1 VSIEDRKQILQM
13 SQNSSPDIFLCHN
26 GADKP
31 WVIRL
36 GERLEAESI
45 DATESG
51 RRIRVFL
58 DVWDIEKGENFVAR
72 LGSELATGAFV
83 AAVMSPEFFSSAW
96 TTLEW
101 TDIVARDP
109 VNAGGQLLPIRLRDI
124 SIDGHTPIRF
134 PAPFNAL
141 HHFDFRSEA
150 RFEAEFQ
157 DLLRRIRKLP
167 LARGRTLPARYNASP
182 ISIQNLYAIEAAERV
197 PEILLS
203 NLFPLTV
210 SPPPL
215 FTATASVDSV
225 ADIPN
230 ESGFEGLTVMIRDG
244 RLVTFVDLED
254 PSCLLNRLI
263 DPHTIKRVEFKECL
277 RDHDLENLWL
287 ASANKLVAAALRK
300 RGIGP
305 DEKGRFYFLP
315 DPKQDVR
322 TVKIGPGKPREVA
335 AKKKHHA
342 SGETFWVHYSAS
354 IRFRVIG
361 NTPFLRILP
370 SYGFTRDGL
379 VALDHKQA
387 LRYRIIW
394 GGRQD
399 SATVLRQLLFW
410 LRFLAEGHEEWT
422 LETGG
427 APLRISVMP
436 ASTETEVGV
445 ASDHIQ
451 IKALVDESPEG
462 ELASVLDSAELGVSD
477 EIEDSE
483 DDDHE
488 GDESH
493 TDA

>member
-1 VSIEDRKQILQM
+1 M
-13 SQNSSPDIFLCHN
+13 SQNPSPDIFLCHN

-31 WVIRL
+31 WVINL

-45 DATESG
+45 DATENG

-83 AAVMSPEFFSSAW
+83 AAVMSPEFFGSDW
-96 TTLEW
+96 TAFEW

-109 VNAGGQLLPIRLRDI
+109 ANISGRLLPIRLRDI
-124 SIDGHTPIRF
+124 SKDGRTTIRF

-157 DLLRRIRKLP
+157 DLLRRIRKQPLP
-167 LARGRTLPARYNASP
+167 RGRAVPARYSASP
-182 ISIQNLYAIEAAERV
+182 IASQNPYAIEAAERV

-215 FTATASVDSV
+215 FTATATVDSV

-230 ESGFEGLTVMIRDG
+230 EPGFEGLTVMIRDG
-244 RLVTFVDLED
+244 KLVTFADLEH

-263 DPHTIKRVEFKECL
+263 DPHTIKRVYFKECL
-277 RDHDLENLWL
+277 LDHDLENLWL
-287 ASANKLVAAALRK
+287 AGANKLAAVALRK

-342 SGETFWVHYSAS
+342 SGEAFWVHYSAS

-361 NTPFLRILP
+361 DTPFLRILP

-410 LRFLAEGHEEWT
+410 LRFLAEGHEDWT

-427 APLRISVMP
+427 APLRIGVMP

-462 ELASVLDSAELGVSD
+462 ELASVMDSAELGDSVEIDDSD
-477 EIEDSE
+477 DR
-483 DDDHE
+483 DHD
-488 GDESH
+488 GDGSH